1 MKLKF
6 FAVAMAFVMAVA
18 LTGCFAGREESSS
31 PVEPTN
37 SVSSDSGSRAS
48 AVVGSDARNS
58 AGVGSDA
65 RNSAGV
71 DDIRNSADVGNDA
84 AQGGGAGG
92 TNDLDNDGVPDGS
105 AGRSR
110 AGVGRAVDDIGDAAG
125 DLARGAGNAVR
136 DVGDAVGDAVS
147 DVGRAVR

>member
-48 AVVGSDARNS
+48 AGVGSDARNS

-92 TNDLDNDGVPDGS
+92 TNDLDNDEI
-105 AGRSR
+105 
-110 AGVGRAVDDIGDAAG
+110 GRAHV
-125 DLARGAGNAVR
+125 
-136 DVGDAVGDAVS
+136 
-147 DVGRAVR
+147 

>member
-37 SVSSDSGSRAS
+37 SVSSDSGSRA
-48 AVVGSDARNS
+48 S

-110 AGVGRAVDDIGDAAG
+110 SGVGRAVDDIGDAAG
-125 DLARGAGNAVR
+125 DLVRGAGNAVR
-136 DVGDAVGDAVS
+136 EVGDAVGDAVS